1 MTKLKSFRTKYFS
14 YTIQDNKQCY
24 TITQN
29 TAGGID
35 SKTLLFQY
43 GTNEDTIIQTFNKY
57 N

>member
-14 YTIQDNKQCY
+14 YTIQDNKQGY

-29 TAGGID
+29 VAGGID
-35 SKTLLFQY
+35 KKTLLFQY

>member
-14 YTIQDNKQCY
+14 YTIQDNKQGY

-29 TAGGID
+29 VAGGID
-35 SKTLLFQY
+35 KKTLLFQY
-43 GTNEDTIIQTFNKY
+43 GIDKDTIIKTFNKY